1 MAYSSILI
9 CAQLGTPLNLADQSC
24 HSIGVSAWTTLSSR
38 AMLNLGH
45 LLAWPSEAGS
55 LTITSYQRQ
64 PCNMAYF
71 GHLLRALF
79 QVTRLAACLQL
90 DEHSSQ
96 SFANLPSSPL
106 TRETHSL
113 QPLAYSRKIAS
124 LGHLLRALFQVTRLA
139 ACLQLDEDSSEILAN
154 LQSSSLTRDTLSLQP
169 LAYSCKMAYLRH
181 LHRAL
186 FKVTRLP
193 ACLQLDD
200 DSSERALLTFHN
212 HLALSFAAHSP
223 STCILLQ
230 DSLLGTPSSSTLPSH
245 SPSCLLATRR
255 GLFREA
261 LLTFHLCLL
270 PETPFRCNHL
280 RALARWFTWDT
291 FFEHSSKSLA

>member
-139 ACLQLDEDSSEILAN
+139 ACLQLDEDSSESLAN
-154 LQSSSLTRDTLSLQP
+154 LPSSPLTRHSLRLLTHQP
-169 LAYSCKMAYLRH
+169 LAYSCKVAYLGH

-186 FKVTRLP
+186 FQVTRLA
-193 ACLQLDD
+193 ACLQLDE
-200 DSSERALLTFHN
+200 DSSDS
-212 HLALSFAAHSP
+212 LANLPSSP
-223 STCILLQ
+223 HTLYRCSRTILQ
-230 DSLLGTPSSSTLPSH
+230 DGLLGTPL
-245 SPSCLLATRR
+245 
-255 GLFREA
+255 
-261 LLTFHLCLL
+261 
-270 PETPFRCNHL
+270 
-280 RALARWFTWDT
+280 
-291 FFEHSSKSLA
+291 FEHSSKSLA